1 MLFYLEAHRSGHV
14 CVRITNRERVVQM
27 FYSAVSSFLPGS
39 ARFLCIRAPSATCL
53 LAVVLTLVA
62 AAASGVSLNEDYVSA
77 DDEEVV
83 QEGRSTDGG

>member
-1 MLFYLEAHRSGHV
+1 
-14 CVRITNRERVVQM
+14 M

-39 ARFLCIRAPSATCL
+39 ARFLCIRTPSATCL
-53 LAVVLTLVA
+53 LAVVLTLV
-62 AAASGVSLNEDYVSA
+62 AASGVSLNEDYVSA